1 MKKISLILFF
11 SILTTLSYSQEINT
25 FGKKDTSKTFIIGG
39 YGEPFAGATTLNG
52 DWGVMVGVKG
62 GMVFNRKFGFGP
74 IAKVNIGLWEF
85 QGNNLNFNDSANLEL
100 YMGSIGLFL
109 EYHFKMEK
117 KIHFSIPVNIMVGG
131 VTIQEDDGFNNKFNE
146 EDEFDEGFGKGRDS
160 QNEVESSGIF
170 IVEPELNIDF
180 NVAKFFIPSIK
191 VGYRA
196 VFGSQMVNVE
206 DSDLSGVYFGIGLK
220 FGKF

>member
-1 MKKISLILFF
+1 MKKISLVIILAA
-11 SILTTLSYSQEINT
+11 LTTVSFAQDINT
-25 FGKKDTSKTFIIGG
+25 FGKRDTSKAFVLGG

-52 DWGVMVGVKG
+52 DWGVMVGIKG
-62 GMVFNRKFGFGP
+62 GMLFNRKFGFGP

-100 YMGSIGLFL
+100 YMGSVGLFL

-117 KIHFSIPVNIMVGG
+117 KIHFSVPVNIMVGG
-131 VTIQEDDGFNNKFNE
+131 VTINEDLGNVKTFETK
-146 EDEFDEGFGKGRDS
+146 DEGFGKEDNSR
-160 QNEVESSGIF
+160 NEVESAGIF
-170 IVEPELNIDF
+170 VLEPELNIDF
-180 NVAKFFIPSIK
+180 NVAKFFIPSLK

-196 VFGSQMVNVE
+196 VFGSQLVNVT
-206 DSDLSGVYFGIGLK
+206 DSDLSGVYFGLGLK